1 MKEVG
6 LVALAL
12 LFWIVFFLALTSPP
26 AGLELG
32 GGSLLQN

>member
-6 LVALAL
+6 LVALAI

-26 AGLELG
+26 AGLGVSGITLF
-32 GGSLLQN
+32 